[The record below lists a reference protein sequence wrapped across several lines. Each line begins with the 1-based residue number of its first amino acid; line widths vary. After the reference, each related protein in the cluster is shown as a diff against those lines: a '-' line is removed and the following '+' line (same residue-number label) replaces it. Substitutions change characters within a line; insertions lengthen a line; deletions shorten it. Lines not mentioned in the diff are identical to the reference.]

1 MAGDFS
7 DLYDDYGV
15 PPIDLDDQSAIQG
28 ALAADQASAPVT
40 PATVAPLG
48 VEELLAAVPADWRA
62 QAGPPVDPLDDL
74 PLATTEEPGPAPAEL
89 APDFRLVDYELAKDR
104 LATPRLDPTGAARAA
119 ADAERSLTELEARQG
134 TLQASVVDRSR
145 ELQQID
151 GQFAAASQI
160 ADPKERK
167 ARLAELQEQRNAAA
181 GALEM
186 DRAAYQQLGSEVQT
200 AQRAR
205 QSARQKYV
213 EEQAVADR
221 EGAIAAVEAQ
231 TAAMAAAQAQD
242 EALIRDARAK
252 EAELQETQSAA
263 ERELIENR
271 TAYRDLLER
280 GPQETT
286 KSTVLAV
293 ASVIGEIL
301 MARAHGGRPDL
312 ARAIAGVEQATK
324 DDFQRRLAARMAK
337 IQDTGDEITR
347 AGREREVFRA
357 ETAAR
362 RAEIYST
369 IDRELETKLAQGK
382 TLSQQA
388 AYIAARDDVR
398 AALEAEEAQLLAAN
412 AKLARAQ
419 RRDDMELSR
428 LAAETELAQAKAA
441 KERGGGGPGATAA
454 AGARTNISENALV
467 DPVTGVVLGESRFTE
482 RGKVREDQ
490 DTINTMSNTLT
501 DMQEYINLLANTGRV
516 YQGLGAKHVK
526 DTDVALLQSK
536 YNKILAD
543 IIRAY
548 SGAAATDAEVERLKQ
563 VLPPPKSYSDLGSW
577 DLGRVVR
584 EYRDTHNGVYERFLT
599 SRLTTGGTSIR
610 GPRGEVL
617 PTSPTYG
624 WRAERGDAP
633 IRTMV
638 GDVIVDLNHDNKR
651 EFDWR
656 LAGWV
661 NKAASLTSEERAK
674 IVEGMRSAADVMGE
688 TGQKERARATRAA
701 IKQVEQGEHRQTEHG
716 TTPLD
721 PAKALVTIRRPNGA
735 TTQVRAWKW
744 EQDQP
749 KFEASGW
756 SLVPDQSDEDE

>member
-7 DLYDDYGV
+7 ELYDDYGV
-15 PPIDLDDQSAIQG
+15 PPIDLDDQSAIAG
-28 ALAADQASAPVT
+28 ALAQAQSPVPVT
-40 PATVAPLG
+40 PATAAPLG
-48 VEELLAAVPADWRA
+48 IDDLLAAVPADWRV
-62 QAGPPVDPLDDL
+62 QAGPPVDPFDDL
-74 PLATTEEPGPAPAEL
+74 PLPPAPEEQGPAPAEL

-104 LATPRLDPTGAARAA
+104 LAAPRVDPTGAARAA

-151 GQFAAASQI
+151 GQVAQASQI

-167 ARLAELQEQRNAAA
+167 ARLAELQEQRTAAA

-213 EEQAVADR
+213 EDQAVAER

-231 TAAMAAAQAQD
+231 TAAMSAAQAQD
-242 EALIRDARAK
+242 EALMREARAR
-252 EAELQETQSAA
+252 EAELRETEATAQWQLV
-263 ERELIENR
+263 EDRR
-271 TAYRDLLER
+271 AYRDMLER

-337 IQDTGDEITR
+337 IQDTGDAITR
-347 AGREREVFRA
+347 AGREREVYRA

-362 RAEIYST
+362 RAEIYSNVERQLDT
-369 IDRELETKLAQGK
+369 ALAQGR

-398 AALEAEEAQLLAAN
+398 AAREAEEAQLLAAN
-412 AKLARAQ
+412 AKLARAS
-419 RRDDMELSR
+419 RRDDLETAK

-441 KERGGGGPGATAA
+441 KARGGGGPAATAA
-454 AGARTNISENALV
+454 AGARTNISETALV
-467 DPVTGVVLGESRFTE
+467 DPVSGAVLGESRFQD

-490 DTINTMSNTLT
+490 DTIRSMSDTLT
-501 DMQEYINLLANTGRV
+501 EMQEYVNLLANTGRV
-516 YQGLGAKHVK
+516 YQGLGAKAVK
-526 DTDVALLQSK
+526 GSEVARLEAKHSK
-536 YNKILAD
+536 LLAD

-548 SGAAATDAEVERLKQ
+548 SGAAATDAEVERLKK
-563 VLPPPKSYSDLGSW
+563 VLPPPKSYTDMGSW
-577 DLGRVVR
+577 DPAQVVR
-584 EYRDTHNGVYERFLT
+584 DYRDTHARIYENFLG
-599 SRLTTGGTSIR
+599 SRLTTGFTTIR
-610 GPRGEVL
+610 GPKGETL

-633 IRTMV
+633 VRTVV
-638 GDVIVDLNHDNKR
+638 GDIVVSLNQDSEDDFFR
-651 EFDWR
+651 GVSRW
-656 LAGWV
+656 G
-661 NKAASLTSEERAK
+661 KAAAEAKDDTAREEILTGLE
-674 IVEGMRSAADVMGE
+674 SAADALE
-688 TGQKERARATRAA
+688 ATGQTTRAGFLEGEAARLRSGKERRVLARTRDGERFRRLPASEAA
-701 IKQVEQGEHRQTEHG
+701 K
-716 TTPLD
+716 LD
-721 PAKALVTIRRPNGA
+721 PKE
-735 TTQVRAWKW
+735 W
-744 EQDQP
+744 EIV
-749 KFEASGW
+749 E
-756 SLVPDQSDEDE
+756 